1 LPDVQ
6 DYEEAYQEVGQV
18 LMAGKSK
25 KPGNA
30 YALPKPKQRVPKAKM
45 TYNKRLLSKMRTR
58 LKKTP

>member
-1 LPDVQ
+1 
-6 DYEEAYQEVGQV
+6 
-18 LMAGKSK
+18 MAGKSK

-45 TYNKRLLSKMRTR
+45 TYNKRLVSKMRTR